1 MKKRTIIAVIV
12 AIVLIITGGM
22 ILVLGLSF
30 AGDGSQESKLTQ
42 REVVVKQSFNSIV
55 IDTADCNVRFA
66 MLSGRDDCMIDLR
79 EYQRTQHSVKVENG
93 TLKIEMVD
101 DRKWTDHIGVF
112 GTNWESMEMTVY
124 LPEKAYGLLR
134 VTTNTGDIAVPD
146 TLTFASVE
154 LFSDTGAIGCVAAV
168 TDRITAGT
176 YTGDILVMGSAPT
189 TLNIRSNTGDVEL
202 TNMDCGDCMV
212 KTDTGEIGIENL
224 YGQSLDCTSD
234 TGEVE
239 MELVIAMEYLKVI
252 SDTGDVEL
260 TECDAPSITVQT
272 NTGDISG
279 VLLSPKE
286 FFAKTNTG
294 KERIAD
300 HSGAVTGQCY
310 ITSDTGDITFGYTK

>member
-1 MKKRTIIAVIV
+1 MKKGMIIALIV
-12 AIVLIITGGM
+12 AVALIITGGI

-30 AGDGSQESKLTQ
+30 AGNNTQKSELIRKDITIQERFDTIA
-42 REVVVKQSFNSIV
+42 V
-55 IDTADCNVRFA
+55 DTADCDVKFA
-66 MLSGRDDCMIDLR
+66 MFSGRDDCM
-79 EYQRTQHSVKVENG
+79 VELYSFKNVEHTAVVEDG
-93 TLKIEMVD
+93 TLKIKMID
-101 DRKWTDHIGVF
+101 KRNWTDHISF
-112 GTNWESMEMTVY
+112 GRTESMEMTVY

-176 YTGDILVMGSAPT
+176 DTGDILVMGSAPT